1 MRIAALALAVSAACG
16 SDPAR
21 PPSQPAVVE
30 APPVLA
36 PAGAPGPVAMA
47 STNPD
52 VVARNH
58 RAADTSLDRDA
69 RCAAVF
75 ELFDKYVAPGATAPA
90 VASVITERDWIVV
103 DDPITAIGG
112 EVPIDVNWDDS
123 MFVVHCLATPNPQIN
138 NMLWSPWVIY
148 GRSSG
153 TSTKTLRPFLA
164 AGASV
169 TLIEYA
175 LVYPDGRIEQYR
187 PAGRRSLHM

>member
-16 SDPAR
+16 SDPSR

-36 PAGAPGPVAMA
+36 PAGAPGPVAVA

-52 VVARNH
+52 VIARNH

-75 ELFDKYVAPGATAPA
+75 ELFDRYVKPGATAPA
-90 VASVITERDWIVV
+90 VASVITARDWIVV
-103 DDPITAIGG
+103 DNPITAIGG
-112 EVPIDVNWDDS
+112 MVPIEVNFDDS

-138 NMLWSPWVIY
+138 NVLWSPWVIY
-148 GRSSG
+148 GRASG
-153 TSTKTLRPFLA
+153 TTAPSLRPFLA
-164 AGASV
+164 GGASL

-187 PAGRRSLHM
+187 AAGRHSLHM